1 MAIAAAADSTADE
14 ALNPTSDDSAGNSGK
29 DSRLPDRGEA
39 NADGEDDEYEEVEE
53 ELDGPPALAAEK
65 EKIETVFRRLSS
77 APVPIRV
84 HDIIIKGNSKTRD
97 ALIEAEVTDLIR
109 SAVTVQDLVRAAS
122 LASGRLRN
130 LDVFDSVHI
139 TLDAGPPELPGTT
152 TVVVEVVETANPIS
166 GSVGY
171 FSRAEEFDVRGA
183 VPFGF
188 CNAALNA
195 GIAAGVIVPL
205 GRGFLKS
212 PSPVPDRF
220 FLGGHASP
228 VCSLGGLNSLLGF
241 KTRGVGPAEVRRFV
255 PSESVAD
262 DSAVYPGLDYLGG
275 DFAVSAFADLSFDLP
290 LKLFRDAGIY
300 GHAFLMTGNV
310 AKLSESEFRNFSFAE
325 FGRTFRSS
333 VGVGIIF
340 PTKLCRVEVN
350 YCHILKKC
358 EHDRG
363 KSGVQFSFSLPM

>member
-1 MAIAAAADSTADE
+1 MAIAGAADSTAE
-14 ALNPTSDDSAGNSGK
+14 QALNPTSDYSAGNSGEN
-29 DSRLPDRGEA
+29 SRFPDRGEA
-39 NADGEDDEYEEVEE
+39 NANGEDDEYEEVEE
-53 ELDGPPALAAEK
+53 EEGEEELDGPAALAAEK

-77 APVPIRV
+77 APVPICV

-122 LASGRLRN
+122 LATGRLRN
-130 LDVFDSVHI
+130 LDVFNSIHI

-152 TVVVEVVETANPIS
+152 TVVVETANPIS
-166 GSVGY
+166 GS
-171 FSRAEEFDVRGA
+171 EFDVRGA

-195 GIAAGVIVPL
+195 GIAAGVMVPL

-228 VCSLGGLNSLLGF
+228 VCSL
-241 KTRGVGPAEVRRFV
+241 
-255 PSESVAD
+255 
-262 DSAVYPGLDYLGG
+262 VYPRLDYLGG
-275 DFAVSAFADLSFDLP
+275 DLVVSAFADLS
-290 LKLFRDAGIY
+290 K
-300 GHAFLMTGNV
+300 N
-310 AKLSESEFRNFSFAE
+310 EFRNFSFAE

-340 PTKLCRVEVN
+340 PTKLCRVKLN